1 MKAWQGARSSDS
13 GMMPAMRILLFLF
26 ATLLIA
32 PGCGP
37 RSFGTG
43 VSGDGSIPPR
53 PAGATYPN
61 WEHLCVGLYAH
72 NFGEVLE
79 RAGAEG
85 WEMVS
90 IANTDTILVCFK
102 RPAVQS
108 APSAPEPLPDG
119 QAPGNSAPTQPPPQP
134 PQ

>member
-1 MKAWQGARSSDS
+1 
-13 GMMPAMRILLFLF
+13 MMPAMRILLFLF
-26 ATLLIA
+26 AILLMA

-37 RSFGTG
+37 KSYGTG

-61 WEHLCVGLYAH
+61 WEHLCVGLYGGD
-72 NFGEVLE
+72 FGDVLD

-85 WEMVS
+85 WELVA
-90 IANTDTILVCFK
+90 IANTDVIVVCFK
-102 RPAVQS
+102 RPAAQS
-108 APSAPEPLPDG
+108 PQRAPENATSG
-119 QAPGNSAPTQPPPQP
+119 QAPGSSAPAQPPPQP